1 MKGTDEMTTRMF
13 MRAVADKSKVAGV
26 GEERAMFRM
35 MFIGKKAK

>member
-1 MKGTDEMTTRMF
+1 MNTRMMF
-13 MRAVADKSKVAGV
+13 ARVVADKSKVARV